1 MKRYVLNVKTREQIV
16 LDHEVTIVAES
27 KDVALSKAMDRLRV
41 NPSVY
46 VGVPTVMSEELIPD
60 QT

>member
-1 MKRYVLNVKTREQIV
+1 MNKYVLKVSTREQIV

-27 KDVALSKAMDRLRV
+27 EDVALSKAMDRLRI
-41 NPSVY
+41 NPSVF
-46 VGVPTVMSEELIPD
+46 VGVPTVLSKEKMPD